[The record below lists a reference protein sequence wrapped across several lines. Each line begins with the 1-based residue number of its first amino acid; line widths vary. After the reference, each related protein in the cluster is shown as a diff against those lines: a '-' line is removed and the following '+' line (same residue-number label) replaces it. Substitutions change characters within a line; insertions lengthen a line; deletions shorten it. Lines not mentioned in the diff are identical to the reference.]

1 MEAEESRFSM
11 IEIDMSADGVE
22 ESPKMMQHLKAIV
35 PVGSAILFA
44 CLAMSQVSAQSPVDR
59 TVATI
64 TDQSGAVELVTLS
77 DILWQLALQP
87 EVDLEKIGADDLNS
101 GLKSIIDQKLFEL
114 ESVRLPQRAVTE
126 EEVKSEIRNL
136 LSFFKSPVE
145 FEQRLRL
152 IGFKSIEDRE
162 FKSLVEKRIK
172 IRRYID
178 FRFKSFVLVT
188 AEEEEDFYNRIYVPE
203 FKNRFGNAELP
214 SLDSKRTEI
223 RRVLAEEKISSE
235 IERFLDEAK
244 QSSEINY
251 LVEF

>member
-1 MEAEESRFSM
+1 MGVEESRFSV
-11 IEIDMSADGVE
+11 IEIDMPADAVE
-22 ESPKMMQHLKAIV
+22 ESPLMVRNSKSIISVTTAV
-35 PVGSAILFA
+35 LFV
-44 CLAMSQVSAQSPVDR
+44 CLGISTVVAQSPVDR

-87 EVDLEKIGADDLNS
+87 EISLEKITAEELNS

-152 IGFKSIEDRE
+152 VGFKSVEDRE

-178 FRFKSFVLVT
+178 FRFRSFVLVT

-203 FKNRFGNAELP
+203 FRNRFGNAELP

-223 RRVLAEEKISSE
+223 RRVLAEDKISLE
-235 IERFLDEAK
+235 IERFLDEAR